1 MSVRGKERNRT
12 PDGHRLLASMV
23 ESAND
28 AIVGLTP
35 ERKIITW
42 NASAQKLFG
51 YSREEAIGQ
60 DISLVLPTGRDQE
73 LQRLLGEVRAGR
85 TVDQFETVR
94 QRKDGSLVDVSISV
108 SPIRD
113 ETGNVIGSATITRDI
128 TRRKRAEEALRASEA
143 RFERAFMAN
152 PQPMSIT
159 TLAESRFIDVNDS
172 FVEVSGYTRE
182 DLIGRTSFDVDLWDM
197 PAARAELVHSLE
209 SKGGVRN
216 LEARMRTRRGD
227 VRVLLSSAELIEI
240 DGQQC
245 VLFASSDI
253 TERKLAE
260 EQVTLLQTI
269 TMEVAAASDISSAL
283 KVVLS
288 RVCERTGWVIGQ
300 AWIPAADGST
310 LECSPAWFSNVS
322 GLEEFRSLSEETR
335 FLPGVGLPGRVWSS
349 KQPLWI
355 QDVTVAPNFPRA
367 AIAEKVGLKAAVAI
381 PILSGEDV
389 TAVIEFFVREPR
401 REEERLVKLI
411 SAVASGLGLVIAR
424 KEVED
429 TVLRERNFSNTTI
442 DSLPGVFYHYDDQG
456 HFLRWNK
463 NFERVSGY
471 SPDEIASLHPLDF
484 FAADEREMVGERIGE
499 VFVKGES
506 SVEAGFLCKDG
517 RTIPYFFTGYRV
529 DIDGRPYLVG
539 MGIDISERIHAEEA
553 LRKSQ
558 AELAHVSRVTTIGEL
573 AASIAHEI
581 NQPLGAIVGNADI
594 CLHWLKESNPNL
606 DEIREALSDI
616 VSDGHRATEVI
627 SRVRSLARKTA
638 PQKTA
643 LDLSEVVSEVLALVG
658 HEAQGKRVTLRA
670 EQHEEQPVV
679 QGDRVQLQQVLIN
692 LVMNGM
698 DAMLAIEDRER
709 LLEVSVSLVDGGGA
723 LVAVRDT
730 GIGITPDKAEQ
741 LFKAFHTTKPG
752 GMGMGLAIS
761 RSIVEAHGGKLWAT
775 ANEGPGATFQ
785 FTLPPMAPT
794 PGKAGQ

>member
-1 MSVRGKERNRT
+1 MSGRLDEPNRT
-12 PDGHRLLASMV
+12 PDGHRLFAAMV

-28 AIVGLTP
+28 AIIGLTP
-35 ERKIITW
+35 DGKIITW
-42 NASAQKLFG
+42 NVSAQKLFG
-51 YSREEAIGQ
+51 YSSEEAIGQ
-60 DISLVLPTGRDQE
+60 DISLVHPTGRDQE
-73 LQRLLGEVRAGR
+73 LLWLLGEVRAGK
-85 TVDQFETVR
+85 TFDQFENVR

-113 ETGNVIGSATITRDI
+113 ETGNVIGTATIMRDI
-128 TRRKRAEEALRASEA
+128 TRRKRAEKALRASEA

-159 TLAESRFIDVNDS
+159 TLEESRFIDVNDS
-172 FVEVSGYTRE
+172 FAEVSGYSRAE
-182 DLIGRTSFDVDLWDM
+182 LIGRTSLEVGLWDM
-197 PAARAELVHSLE
+197 PAARAELVHELE
-209 SKGGVRN
+209 SNRGVRN

-227 VRVLLSSAELIEI
+227 VRVLLSSADLIEI

-269 TMEVAAASDISSAL
+269 TTEVAAASDILSAL
-283 KVVLS
+283 EVVLR
-288 RVCERTGWVIGQ
+288 RVCERTGWAIGQ
-300 AWIPAADGST
+300 AWIPAADGAT
-310 LECSPAWFSNVS
+310 IECSPAWFSDVS
-322 GLEEFRSLSEETR
+322 GLEEFRSVSEATKL
-335 FLPGVGLPGRVWSS
+335 LPGVGLPGRVWASG
-349 KQPLWI
+349 QPHWI
-355 QDVTVAPNFPRA
+355 QDVTLDTNFPRGPVA
-367 AIAEKVGLKAAVAI
+367 QKEGLKAAVGI

-389 TAVIEFFVREPR
+389 TAVIEFYVREPR
-401 REEERLVKLI
+401 REDERLVKLI

-424 KEVED
+424 KDVED
-429 TVLRERNFSNTTI
+429 SVLRERNFSNTTL

-456 HFLRWNK
+456 RFLRWNK

-484 FAADEREMVGERIGE
+484 FAADERALVGERIGE
-499 VFVKGES
+499 VFEKGES

-539 MGIDISERIHAEEA
+539 MGIDISQRIHAEEA
-553 LRKSQ
+553 LHRTQ
-558 AELAHVSRVTTIGEL
+558 AELAHVSRVTTMGEL

-594 CLHWLKESNPNL
+594 CLHWLKETNPNL
-606 DEIREALSDI
+606 DELREALSDI

-627 SRVRSLARKTA
+627 SRVRSLARKSP
-638 PQKTA
+638 PQKTQ
-643 LDLSEVVSEVLALVG
+643 LDLREVVKEVLALVS

-670 EQHEEQPVV
+670 EEQVDQQVV
-679 QGDRVQLQQVLIN
+679 QGDRIQLQQVLIN

-698 DAMLAIEDRER
+698 DAMLAIEDHER
-709 LLEVSVSLVDGGGA
+709 LLAVSISPADGGGA

-730 GIGITPDKAEQ
+730 GIGIAPDKAEQ
-741 LFKAFHTTKPG
+741 LFKAFHTTKSE

-761 RSIVEAHGGKLWAT
+761 RSIVEAHGGRLWAT

-785 FTLPPMAPT
+785 FTLPPMGPG
-794 PGKAGQ
+794 PGKAEQ